1 VSTVRWFNPHQPQT
15 LQSAVVLLY
24 VLTIPLLIGAIA
36 GGVQVYGLLLILL
49 SGGSG
54 IGIANDK
61 RWAYALGIV
70 AAVLPFAFLIFVAVR
85 YHLVAVNWIALA
97 FQLALF
103 VLLVHRQSR
112 EYVRIWFE

>member
-1 VSTVRWFNPHQPQT
+1 MRWFNPHQPQT

-24 VLTIPLLIGAIA
+24 VLTIPFLIGAIS
-36 GGVQVYGLLLILL
+36 GGVQVYGLVLILL
-49 SGGSG
+49 SWGSG

-61 RWAYALGIV
+61 RWAYPLGIV
-70 AAVLPFAFLIFVAVR
+70 AAVLPVAFIVFIAVR
-85 YHLVAVNWIALA
+85 FHLLAVNWIALM
-97 FQLALF
+97 FQVALF